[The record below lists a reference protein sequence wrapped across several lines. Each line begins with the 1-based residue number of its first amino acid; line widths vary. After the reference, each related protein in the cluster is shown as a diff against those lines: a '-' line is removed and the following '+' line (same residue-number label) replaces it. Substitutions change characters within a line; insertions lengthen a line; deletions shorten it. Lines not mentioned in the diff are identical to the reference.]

1 MSEKVTHEAATLE
14 RLQKAQLLDDMY
26 DNAEV
31 QPLLLQAIK
40 KHNPKARIPELD
52 AVSQVMTAITPH
64 LEEIGKTKQELAAER
79 DNFRAEQIRA
89 KAQKE
94 LNLNDDQFKE
104 VVEHAKTNQIGD
116 LKVATEH
123 WEMVK
128 AAAEPR
134 PGPDTSI
141 HLPNF
146 KGLGENPVQWA
157 RDEARRTLHEFEIAK
172 KRRR

>member
-1 MSEKVTHEAATLE
+1 MEKVTHDAATLE
-14 RLQKAQLLDDMY
+14 ALGKAKLLDEMY
-26 DNAEV
+26 DNEKLR
-31 QPLLLQAIK
+31 PKLLGIIK
-40 KHNPKARIPELD
+40 EHNPSARIPEID
-52 AVSQVMTAITPH
+52 AVGQVMTALTPH
-64 LEEIGKTKQELAAER
+64 LEEIGKAKQEIAAER
-79 DNFRAEQIRA
+79 ENLKAERARE
-89 KAQKE
+89 KAQKD
-94 LNLNDDQFKE
+94 LNLTDDQFKE